1 MHILLLLFLLLFSI
15 FTANAE
21 VSPEFKEHIPDGIII
36 TREASSQMQLDEILG
51 RIAQITAQDEL
62 DSLLEKVALSK
73 NSVQKR
79 KTKMVIIDAGHG
91 GKDPGTTGIMGTI
104 EKELTLQYAILLAK
118 NLKELGYS
126 VLLTRQSDSFLS
138 LVQRRKFAQD
148 YKGSLMIALHADSAE
163 NLDARG
169 ISFYTLSSEASDD
182 IAKMLAES
190 HSNDDITF
198 KTSTKDEMVKSAFIN
213 IAQSATIS
221 LSEYFA
227 QILVQNAKKNKLFV
241 IPRPHR
247 KAGFAVL
254 KMPDVP
260 SVLVE
265 LGFLSSPEE
274 EILLRSQVYRNQIIE
289 TIGESVDDFFGVND

>member
-1 MHILLLLFLLLFSI
+1 MHIFLLLFCI

-21 VSPEFKEHIPDGIII
+21 TSHDLKEHIPEGIVI
-36 TREASSQMQLDEILG
+36 TDEASSQMQLDEILG
-51 RIAQITAQDEL
+51 RIAQITAQGKL
-62 DSLLEKVALSK
+62 DGLIESVASGR
-73 NSVQKR
+73 NFAQKR
-79 KTKMVIIDAGHG
+79 KTKMIIIDAGHG

-118 NLKELGYS
+118 NLKYLGYS
-126 VLLTRQSDSFLS
+126 VLLTRQSDSSLT

-148 YKGSLMIALHADSAE
+148 YKGSLMIAIHADSAE

-169 ISFYTLSSEASDD
+169 ISFYTLSSDASDD

-190 HSNDDITF
+190 HSNEDITF
-198 KTSTKDEMVKSAFIN
+198 KTSAKDEMVKSALIN

-221 LSEYFA
+221 RSEHFA
-227 QILVQNAKKNKLFV
+227 QILVNNSEKNKLFV

-274 EILLRSQVYRNQIIE
+274 EILLRSQVYRNQIID
-289 TIGESVDDFFGVND
+289 TIGESIDDFFGLSE